1 MDRSGEFVM
10 AHGRRG
16 GQGYQRQPLPGLRP
30 GVHEVIGRR
39 LKLHYEELQ
48 LQPLPGRLAD
58 LLDELDRALPDPG
71 TKRLD

>member
-1 MDRSGEFVM
+1 MDHFGEIVM

-30 GVHEVIGRR
+30 DVHEVIGRR

-48 LQPLPGRLAD
+48 IQPLPDRLAR
-58 LLDELDRALPDPG
+58 LLDELDRALPDPV
-71 TKRLD
+71 TRRLD